1 MTCLQRGGGQLVLSK
16 TLKRPPDPLT
26 PLKAHEDYF
35 CTYYIT
41 WSVVVT
47 VNMSLLQKVGIGE
60 YRGGQG
66 VRRLLQKIDRRSA
79 GQGPEL
85 HSQPPRTIHKECVP
99 SSSSGRAAAK
109 SSAALLPHLARRVV
123 VVDRCTTLERLLGG
137 RQRRA
142 CARPAALAVHCAG
155 CVPRRGGHHPHS
167 TLMVLQRGCEG
178 RRREA
183 RGARCPGGWGTK
195 RCVVVF
201 S

>member
-1 MTCLQRGGGQLVLSK
+1 
-16 TLKRPPDPLT
+16 
-26 PLKAHEDYF
+26 
-35 CTYYIT
+35 
-41 WSVVVT
+41 
-47 VNMSLLQKVGIGE
+47 MSLLQKVGIGE

-142 CARPAALAVHCAG
+142 CARPAALGVHCAG
-155 CVPRRGGHHPHS
+155 CVPRRGGHHPSKWS
-167 TLMVLQRGCEG
+167 TARSWCCSGAARGGGG
-178 RRREA
+178 RREGLAARE
-183 RGARCPGGWGTK
+183 GGTK
-195 RCVVVF
+195 RCVVVD
-201 S
+201 